1 MEIAATRIWQVDPI
15 HVLGDLGATCN
26 LEPGLA
32 HVVGS
37 ESDRHINPGAGPE
50 GGDAQ
55 VCSIVPLLPDI
66 ETTGILCRDGATGST
81 RIVLLIPVQVAIG
94 R

>member
-32 HVVGS
+32 HVVGGD
-37 ESDRHINPGAGPE
+37 SDRHINRGAGPE

-55 VCSIVPLLPDI
+55 VCSVVPLLPQI
-66 ETTGILCRDGATGST
+66 ETLGILCRDGATGSAW
-81 RIVLLIPVQVAIG
+81 IILLLPIKVAIG